1 MPFGGKSYRG
11 VRKLN
16 KLNPIRQTR
25 FKGFPKLRKI
35 SQISRL
41 PQRATKRRAFQR
53 AISISRARIL
63 GRSRRRSGF

>member
-16 KLNPIRQTR
+16 KLNPVRQTR
-25 FKGFPKLRKI
+25 FKRFAKLRKI
-35 SQISRL
+35 SRQ
-41 PQRATKRRAFQR
+41 PQRATV
-53 AISISRARIL
+53 RARIL